1 MSLINEKAIKRE
13 CTIPVTYN
21 RGKNLYEEDSVLTL
35 LMKKCSNTVV
45 QMIGQVEGSH
55 GDNVYHTSVK
65 LERMP
70 GASQLYIAEGSCDCK
85 AFVQYSGFCKHLV
98 ATLLETNFCV
108 DTEEVD
114 ELLDHGGVGDSVN
127 ITEENYGE
135 GDRYLNPLLESGLIQ
150 KGMSMPVVNQAVS
163 SSGRTF
169 SQPPVWSEQQSSKAL
184 LKAMS
189 GIALKERNRFCQ
201 ELAGGD
207 VGLEVTLHIDVD
219 EEFLELRIGRNQMY
233 VVKDVYELLDH
244 IRRQDY
250 VKYGQKLEF
259 VHTQS
264 AFTKEALDVIS
275 LLLSAQA
282 KRQENYV
289 SWYRNAEEKRYFAL
303 DQRLLEGLL
312 ELYVDQRILVSSCLH
327 FDKILTTVK
336 NGNPKLPVII
346 SGMPGAKEVE
356 VVFPEILVLEG
367 IQRFAVWWDN
377 CIYLCSEDY
386 CVDMQEI
393 VKLMAVNFLQQERNN
408 SGRYVHRFL
417 KEHVPLV
424 LCEKDYANFC
434 TTILPILEK
443 WTNVRMEDIDFTK
456 YQIEEGQFG
465 LYLDL
470 TKEKDVICEAKVQ
483 YGDKE
488 HNLIQMAGLRETYR
502 DVRTEYEL
510 RTLIE
515 QYFPEKTPDQK
526 YYLLR
531 QDDDRLAELIE
542 NGVDRFRDYAQVY
555 VSEAFKQIKI
565 STTVNIA
572 TGLSIRGNLL
582 NVTWD
587 IHGMPLDELSSI
599 LAAYRRRK
607 KYYRLRNGE
616 LLNLAAAGIDTLA
629 DMEEDLHLTK
639 AQLRDGMAEV
649 PMYRALYLNALMKEN
664 ADHIR
669 VTKDEMFTRWIDQ
682 VDTLKEKK
690 YSVPEEICG
699 TLRQYQIDGF
709 RWACALSELGFGG
722 ILADD
727 MGLGKTLQMITYL
740 STRKGMVHLVVCPA
754 SLVYNWEAEFE
765 QFAPAMRVATIV
777 GTAAERHKLLEQW
790 QYYDVLITSYD
801 LLKRDIDLFV
811 GKSFGCQIIDE
822 AQYIKNPTT
831 QAAKAVKAINSR
843 NRFALTGTPIE
854 NRLSELWSIFEYL
867 MPGYL
872 YRYKYFKETFEQDI
886 LEKTEQAGAATER
899 LHKMIA
905 PFLLRRLKKDV
916 LKDLPDKVEK
926 VIYTRFGR
934 EQEQLYKATEKHI
947 VINLKKNGANV
958 KPTDKIQILA
968 ELTRLRQICCDPRLL
983 YENYTSD
990 SAKLTT
996 CMEVIENAIEG
1007 GHRILLFSQFT
1018 TMLDRIAEELNKRE
1032 ISYFML
1038 TGATSKPKRRD
1049 LVERFQQGEAQIFL
1063 ISLKAG
1069 GTGLNLTAADM
1080 VIHYD
1085 PWWNIAAQNQATDR
1099 THRIGQENRVTV
1111 FKLIAKDT
1119 IEERILKLQESK
1131 KDLADK
1137 ILSAEGVSLSTLTQ
1151 EEIAQLFSM

>member
-1 MSLINEKAIKRE
+1 MSLISEKEIKRE
-13 CTIPVTYN
+13 CTIPVTFN
-21 RGKNLYEEDSVLTL
+21 RGKNLYEEDSVLSL
-35 LMKKCSNTVV
+35 LMKKASNDVV

-55 GDNVYHTSVK
+55 GDTVYHTSVK
-65 LERMP
+65 LERSR
-70 GASQLYIAEGSCDCK
+70 GRKQIEICEGSCDCK

-98 ATLLETNFCV
+98 ATLLEINFCV
-108 DTEEVD
+108 DMEEVE
-114 ELLDHGGVGDSVN
+114 ELLDHGGIGDSEDL
-127 ITEENYGE
+127 TEKNYEE
-135 GDRYLNPLLESGLIQ
+135 GDRYLNPLLESGLVQ
-150 KGMSMPVVNQAVS
+150 KGITMPVVNQAVS

-169 SQPPVWSEQQSSKAL
+169 SQSPVWSEQQSSKSL
-184 LKAMS
+184 LDAMS

-201 ELAGGD
+201 EIAGGD
-207 VGLEVTLHIDVD
+207 VDLEVTLHIDID
-219 EEFLELRIGRNQMY
+219 DEFLELRIGRNQMY

-244 IRRQDY
+244 IRRQDN
-250 VKYGQKLEF
+250 VRYGQKLEF

-264 AFTKEALDVIS
+264 AFTKEARDVVS
-275 LLLSAQA
+275 LMLSAPS
-282 KRQENYV
+282 KRQDDYV
-289 SWYRNAEEKRYFAL
+289 SWYRPAENRYFTL
-303 DQRLLEGLL
+303 DRRLLEDVLH
-312 ELYVDQRILVSSCLH
+312 LYADRKILVSSCLH
-327 FDKILTTVK
+327 YEKMLTTVK

-367 IQRFAVWWDN
+367 VQNFAVWWDN

-386 CVDMQEI
+386 CTDMQEI
-393 VKLMAVNFLQQERNN
+393 IKLMAVNFLQQERNAG
-408 SGRYVHRFL
+408 GRYAHRFL
-417 KEHVPLV
+417 KENVPLT
-424 LCEKDYANFC
+424 LCERDYANFC
-434 TTILPILEK
+434 STVLPVLEK
-443 WTNVRMEDIDFTK
+443 WTDVRVEDIDFTK

-470 TKEKDVICEAKVQ
+470 TKDKDVTCEAKVQ

-488 HNLIQMAGLRETYR
+488 HNLIRMAGLNETYR

-510 RTLIE
+510 RSLVE

-526 YYLLR
+526 HYLLR

-542 NGVDRFRDYAQVY
+542 TGVDQFRNYAQVY
-555 VSEAFKQIKI
+555 VSEAFKEIRI
-565 STTVNIA
+565 STAVNIT

-599 LAAYRRRK
+599 LAAYHRRK

-616 LLNLAAAGIDTLA
+616 LLNLAASGIDTLA

-639 AQLRDGMAEV
+639 AQLREGMAEV

-669 VTKDEMFTRWIDQ
+669 VTRDAMFTRWINNAEN
-682 VDTLKEKK
+682 LKQKE
-690 YSVPEEICG
+690 YPVPEEIRG

-709 RWACALSELGFGG
+709 RWACALSEMGFGG

-765 QFAPAMRVATIV
+765 QFAPKMRVATIA
-777 GTAAERHKLLEQW
+777 GTALERRKLLEEW

-872 YRYKYFKETFEQDI
+872 YRYKYFKETFEQNI
-886 LEKTEQAGAATER
+886 LEQTEQAGAATER
-899 LHKMIA
+899 LHQMIA

-926 VIYTRFGR
+926 VIYTRFGK

-947 VINLKKNGANV
+947 VINLKKNGANT

-968 ELTRLRQICCDPRLL
+968 ELTRLRQICCDPGLL
-983 YENYTSD
+983 YEDYRSD

-996 CMEVIENAIEG
+996 CMDVIENAIEG

-1018 TMLDRIAEELNKRE
+1018 TMLDRIAEELGKRK
-1032 ISYFML
+1032 ITYFML

-1137 ILSAEGVSLSTLTQ
+1137 ILSAEGVSLATLTQ